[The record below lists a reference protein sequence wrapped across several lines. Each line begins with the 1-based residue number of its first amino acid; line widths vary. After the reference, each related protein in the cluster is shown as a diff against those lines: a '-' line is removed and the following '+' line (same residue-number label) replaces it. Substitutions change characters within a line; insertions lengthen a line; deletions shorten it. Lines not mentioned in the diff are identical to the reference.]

1 VVVLSSLT
9 KKGKKK
15 KKKTKGLEIQGL
27 VSVRIPGLQ
36 EFGASSLIQKASGDF
51 LFEVFTLRWW
61 YYKQVVSVLFCWFFS
76 KGFGVFLCDL
86 KFAN

>member
-61 YYKQVVSVLFCWFFS
+61 YYKQVVSVLFVGFSPRALEFFC
-76 KGFGVFLCDL
+76 VT
-86 KFAN
+86 

>member
-36 EFGASSLIQKASGDF
+36 EFGASSLIQKASG
-51 LFEVFTLRWW
+51 R
-61 YYKQVVSVLFCWFFS
+61 VLGMWRQEPPPMEES
-76 KGFGVFLCDL
+76 LHL
-86 KFAN
+86 WER